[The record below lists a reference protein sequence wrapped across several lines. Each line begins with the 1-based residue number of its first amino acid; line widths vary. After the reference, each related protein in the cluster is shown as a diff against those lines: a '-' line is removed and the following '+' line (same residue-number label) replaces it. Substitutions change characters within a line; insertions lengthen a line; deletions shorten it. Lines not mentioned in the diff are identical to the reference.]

1 MDVVVREDAA
11 NGLLDEDLYLVI
23 FFRLSDCKLSI
34 LVIRRFKSRGA
45 DEFFLSSLVAECY
58 ATQSRIYECEEMLP
72 LCESLPVSLRRP

>member
-1 MDVVVREDAA
+1 MDVVVCEAAA

-45 DEFFLSSLVAECY
+45 DEFFSF
-58 ATQSRIYECEEMLP
+58 LP
-72 LCESLPVSLRRP
+72 WLRSVTRPSHVYTNV